1 MKAPADMAERHGRI
15 LTELADLGLELARD
29 LQVRARAASSETAA
43 GDLAR
48 AFHNVARS
56 VRQTLAL
63 EARLERDR
71 KLAAREAAQEAA
83 RERIDRVQKRRGQVR
98 DAVARLIWTEY
109 EGEEAEDLADEAES
123 LAFALSYED
132 DFLEAP
138 IEASIARI
146 REALGLSA
154 EPSPTGDAPE
164 DVIRASSG

>member
-1 MKAPADMAERHGRI
+1 MQAPADMAERHGRI

-29 LQVRARAASSETAA
+29 LQGRARAASGEAAA
-43 GDLAR
+43 GELAR

-71 KLAAREAAQEAA
+71 KLAAREAAHEAA

-109 EGEEAEDLADEAES
+109 EGEEAEDLVDEAES

-146 REALGLSA
+146 REALGLTA
-154 EPSPTGDAPE
+154 EPAATGEAPE
-164 DVIRASSG
+164 AVIQRSSG

>member
-1 MKAPADMAERHGRI
+1 
-15 LTELADLGLELARD
+15 
-29 LQVRARAASSETAA
+29 
-43 GDLAR
+43 
-48 AFHNVARS
+48 

-83 RERIDRVQKRRGQVR
+83 QQRIDRVQKRRGQVR
-98 DAVARLIWTEY
+98 DAVVRLIWTEY
-109 EGEEAEDLADEAES
+109 EGEEAEDLAEEAES

-138 IEASIARI
+138 IEACIARI

-154 EPSPTGDAPE
+154 EPPPTGEAPE
-164 DVIRASSG
+164 AVVRRSSG